1 MSGTGN
7 DETTNFIDTSSDEGR
22 EQLRRE
28 NMDARTNIS
37 DNVDAVGDDVR
48 HQQQERREDRRDPE
62 TGETVRQSPGDSARD
77 AIAKRFRRNDPV
89 PFNGDIN
96 DPEMTMG
103 DVARE
108 HHEPEPGD
116 SAVGSR
122 QEERTEQR
130 QQQPQ
135 KRKLIVRG
143 QELELTDDEILAR
156 AAKVTAA
163 DSYLEEAR
171 TLLEEAKT
179 VKAERNS
186 QNQRRP
192 AGQTDTQDNVQDDDR
207 AQDTR
212 HPEPSMREVVDAIQ
226 YGDPEEAANRLE
238 DAIDKRADKKAE
250 ERQLKRL
257 MDNDL
262 TKSQKAL
269 KDFVAANPDLDKDKM
284 AARAIEA
291 TLYDIYEEDIIKL
304 GLADPD
310 QIPKDPA
317 GKANWHRFYRVHG
330 HPVRT
335 AAEALEEAKTRVMR
349 WRGTQNNG
357 QQNNQQQ
364 TNKSS
369 PRVNVDRTE
378 RRAAIPNSPQ
388 RSVSPPQPQQQQTT
402 SRSSVIANMRRA
414 RGQIAV

>member
-1 MSGTGN
+1 MTTEN
-7 DETTNFIDTSSDEGR
+7 DTNFIDTSTSAGR
-22 EQLRRE
+22 EQLRLE
-28 NMDARTNIS
+28 NEDARANIS
-37 DNVDAVGDDVR
+37 DPVDTVDEGGR
-48 HQQQERREDRRDPE
+48 RQEPQARRDERADPE
-62 TGETVRQSPGDSARD
+62 TNEPVRQSPGDSARE
-77 AIAKRFRRNDPV
+77 AIAKRFRRPDQV

-108 HHEPEPGD
+108 QIDPDEGD
-116 SAVGSR
+116 SAVGRR
-122 QEERTEQR
+122 QEPQPR
-130 QQQPQ
+130 QQQEQPQ

-171 TLLEEAKT
+171 SLLEEAKN

-186 QNQRRP
+186 QTPRHPVGRN
-192 AGQTDTQDNVQDDDR
+192 DTQDDERDDDHS
-207 AQDTR
+207 ADAR
-212 HPEPSMREVVDAIQ
+212 HPETSMREVVDAIQ
-226 YGDPEEAANRLE
+226 FGDPEEASRRLE

-250 ERQLKRL
+250 ERQLTRL
-257 MDNDL
+257 MNNDL
-262 TKSQKAL
+262 AKSQKAL
-269 KDFVAANPDLDKDKM
+269 KDFVAANPELEKDKM
-284 AARAIEA
+284 AARAIES

-304 GLADPD
+304 GVADPD
-310 QIPKDPA
+310 QIPKDPV

-330 HPVRT
+330 HPVRS

-349 WRGTQNNG
+349 WRGPTNNS
-357 QQNNQQQ
+357 QQNNQPAP
-364 TNKSS
+364 KAS

-388 RSVSPPQPQQQQTT
+388 RSVSPPQPQVQQTS
-402 SRSSVIANMRRA
+402 SRSSVIASMRKA
-414 RGQIAV
+414 RGQISV

>member
-1 MSGTGN
+1 MTTEN
-7 DETTNFIDTSSDEGR
+7 DNTNFIDTSTDAGR

-28 NMDARTNIS
+28 NEDARANLS
-37 DNVDAVGDDVR
+37 DPVDAGYDGGR
-48 HQQQERREDRRDPE
+48 QQEQPQRRDERTDPE
-62 TGETVRQSPGDSARD
+62 TNETVRQSPGDSARE
-77 AIAKRFRRNDPV
+77 AIAKRFRRSDAV

-103 DVARE
+103 DLARE
-108 HHEPEPGD
+108 THDPDDGD
-116 SAVGSR
+116 SAVGR
-122 QEERTEQR
+122 RVEDQRPQE
-130 QQQPQ
+130 QPQ

-143 QELELTDDEILAR
+143 QEIELTDDEILAR

-171 TLLEEAKT
+171 GLLEEAKSI
-179 VKAERNS
+179 KAERNS
-186 QNQRRP
+186 QTQRHP
-192 AGQTDTQDNVQDDDR
+192 AGRNDTQNDELDDNHDAD
-207 AQDTR
+207 AR
-212 HPEPSMREVVDAIQ
+212 HPEQSMRDVVDAIQ
-226 YGDPEEAANRLE
+226 FGDPEEASRRLE

-250 ERQLKRL
+250 ERQLARL
-257 MDNDL
+257 MNNDL

-269 KDFVAANPDLDKDKM
+269 KDFVAANPELDKDKM
-284 AARAIEA
+284 AASAIESS
-291 TLYDIYEEDIIKL
+291 LYDIYEEDIVKL

-330 HPVRT
+330 HPVRS
-335 AAEALEEAKTRVMR
+335 AAEALEEAKSRVMR
-349 WRGTQNNG
+349 WRGTQNG
-357 QQNNQQQ
+357 SQQNTQPAP
-364 TNKSS
+364 KAA

-388 RSVSPPQPQQQQTT
+388 RSVSPPQTQVQQTS
-402 SRSSVIANMRRA
+402 SRSSVISGMRKA